1 MRISRGT
8 PRSEKHEGRLYVL
21 FDDDLKGDAS
31 PSESSALIS
40 DLRERTASLERPLEA
55 ANERDRENRRLLAA
69 ALERIPPQLEAP
81 TEATGEPGS
90 LASPAAGPASPT
102 KALRS
107 QPRPSQGAAGG
118 SSGDGPVLRRTGTVS
133 P

>member
-8 PRSEKHEGRLYVL
+8 PRSEKHEGHLYVL
-21 FDDDLKGDAS
+21 FDDDLKGDVS

-81 TEATGEPGS
+81 TEATGEPGPGV
-90 LASPAAGPASPT
+90 AGQSPQEPTSPVSG
-102 KALRS
+102 RGWWEFWRW
-107 QPRPSQGAAGG
+107 PRP
-118 SSGDGPVLRRTGTVS
+118 T
-133 P
+133 

>member
-90 LASPAAGPASPT
+90 PASPT

-118 SSGDGPVLRRTGTVS
+118 SSGDGPVLRRADTVS